1 MIRQETIRQQRKE
14 ISIFRVTLPSG
25 IADRSLDTDKQYST
39 MIICEVSRTA
49 SLDMSNVPGYED
61 EGDEGNEGNEG
72 YEGDEGDEGSAA
84 ATGEI
89 QHTT

>member
-1 MIRQETIRQQRKE
+1 
-14 ISIFRVTLPSG
+14 
-25 IADRSLDTDKQYST
+25 